1 MNDGV
6 QFREDD
12 FTLWL
17 QTSLREHDFLPKSE
31 GDFTLL
37 PLSGDAGFRRYFR
50 LNTSEPLLAVY
61 APPDTEDSRAFTKI
75 NEFLRKQH
83 VRAPL
88 IIASDLSKGY
98 LLVEDLGSSLLLA
111 HLNESDV
118 DTLYSQALLLLLRI
132 QQSPLDYSV
141 FPRYDKQKLRAEMN
155 LFPEWFVEKQLGLT
169 LSDSERQ
176 LIEATFDMLERSAE
190 EQPQVVVHRDFHSRN
205 LIFSNDGNF
214 GVIDFQDAVIGP
226 LTYDLVSLLKDCY
239 IEWPDERVERWMS
252 AYANLAI
259 EVGIT
264 PAVSKEKF
272 KRWFVWMGLQRHIK
286 VLGIF
291 CRLSLRD
298 KKHHYLHDLPLVVRY
313 VRSALEQYPEF
324 ADFSLWFE
332 KTLMPIINKQSWM
345 LDALKESQS

>member
-1 MNDGV
+1 MNKIE

-17 QTSLREHDFLPKSE
+17 RTSLREHNFAPESD
-31 GDFTLL
+31 GDIALV

-50 LNTSEPLLAVY
+50 LNTPEPLLAVY
-61 APPDTEDSRAFTKI
+61 APPDTEDSRAFTRI

-83 VRAPL
+83 LRAPL

-98 LLVEDLGSSLLLA
+98 LLVEDLGASLLLA
-111 HLNESDV
+111 HLNEDDV

-141 FPRYDKQKLRAEMN
+141 FPLYDEKKLRAEMN

-169 LSDSERQ
+169 LSDSEKR
-176 LIEATFDMLERSAE
+176 LIENTFDLLERSAQ

-205 LIFSNDGNF
+205 LIFSDDGNF

-239 IEWPDERVERWMS
+239 IEWPAERVQRWMM

-264 PAVSKEKF
+264 PAVPEEKF
-272 KRWFVWMGLQRHIK
+272 TRWFVWMGLQRHIK

-298 KKHHYLHDLPLVVRY
+298 NKHHYLYDLPLVVRY
-313 VRSALEQYPEF
+313 VRAALEEYPEL

-332 KTLMPIINKQSWM
+332 KTLMPIINKQAWM
-345 LDALKESQS
+345 LDSVKEV